1 MRCTCGIVCVAVS
14 GVVYVWYSVC
24 VVVNS
29 VAYVPYSVFIV
40 VAGGLVVC
48 VCGSEW
54 CGIEYSSVCV
64 VASGVVYEC
73 LW

>member
-1 MRCTCGIVCVAVS
+1 MWCMCGIVCVAVS

-29 VAYVPYSVFIV
+29 VVYVRYSVFIV
-40 VAGGLVVC
+40 VAGGLVC

-54 CGIEYSSVCV
+54 CGI
-64 VASGVVYEC
+64 VYV
-73 LW
+73 W